1 VPVRPA
7 AYAGFEGLYR
17 ADAVQLATDVFL
29 QVFAGASVGAPVRD
43 AARVDEIVAWLA
55 GVPLNTGLLGTAD
68 LHTWQLLQPYVLET
82 VCLWEQAR
90 VASTRTTGGDHART
104 LCCLLKRG
112 EHVLGSADPRRTMRE
127 LLDGVELR

>member
-1 VPVRPA
+1 VPVRPPR
-7 AYAGFEGLYR
+7 YAGFEGLYR
-17 ADAVQLATDVFL
+17 ADAVGLATEVFL
-29 QVFAGASVGAPVRD
+29 QVFAGATVGAPVRD
-43 AARVDEIVAWLA
+43 GARVDEIVAWLA

-90 VASTRTTGGDHART
+90 VASTRTTAGDHTRT
-104 LCCLLKRG
+104 FCCLLKRG
-112 EHVLGSADPRRTMRE
+112 ENVLGSADPQRTMRE